1 MKYLI
6 LVSSVMVAIL
16 VAGFATPAT
25 ADECDEL
32 TYFTFSAPVG
42 LPGVT
47 LPAGTYRFSH
57 PDCAQADHILQVS
70 SEDGS
75 QVYGTFLTVPDER
88 LRASDKPFVIFKE
101 RPAGVPEAIKAWFYP
116 DDRIG
121 EELIYPKH
129 TAGGGRVEIG

>member
-1 MKYLI
+1 MKYLM
-6 LVSSVMVAIL
+6 LFSTVMVAML

-32 TYFTFSAPVG
+32 TYFTFSAPIA

-57 PDCAQADHILQVS
+57 PDCAQAEHILQVS

-88 LRASDKPFVIFKE
+88 VMASHKPFVIFKT

-116 DDRIG
+116 DNRIG
-121 EELIYPKH
+121 EELIYTKH
-129 TAGGGRVEIG
+129 TPGRDRVEIG